1 MFEQKKESE
10 ERAKHGAAI
19 PNECA
24 FSVYYVRDPNGIED
38 PGLIGETQ

>member
-1 MFEQKKESE
+1 MFKQKKDKEG
-10 ERAKHGAAI
+10 RAKHDTSI

-24 FSVYYVRDPNGIED
+24 FSVYHVRDPNGIED